1 MSIFAIVKHPVN
13 PYEPRWK
20 IEFFKISDFIFTTS
34 VMLFYVRVS
43 LILLSAA
50 FNENEMKSSERT
62 FLLRTMKMDKIIFD
76 PNVIQIV
83 FVMVQNLF
91 F

>member
-1 MSIFAIVKHPVN
+1 MTVYAIVKQQVN
-13 PYEPRWK
+13 PYEPRSN
-20 IEFFKISDFIFTTS
+20 IEYSKISDFIFTTS